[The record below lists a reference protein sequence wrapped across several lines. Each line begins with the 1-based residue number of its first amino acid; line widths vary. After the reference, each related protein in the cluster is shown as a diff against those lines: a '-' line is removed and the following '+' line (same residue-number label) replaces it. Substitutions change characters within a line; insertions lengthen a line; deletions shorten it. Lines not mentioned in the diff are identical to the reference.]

1 MIVAIRGNVFG
12 NYMKVG
18 YNVVR
23 RWQRGADPDDNV
35 DYFMWIGASKNLETA
50 KTLQKKQEFE
60 TEIREF
66 KIQQLEKNDT

>member
-1 MIVAIRGNVFG
+1 MIIAIKGNVFG
-12 NYMKVG
+12 NYLKVG

-50 KTLQKKQEFE
+50 KKLQQKQKFE

>member
-12 NYMKVG
+12 NYLKVG

-23 RWQRGADPDDNV
+23 RWQRGAEPDDKV

-50 KTLQKKQEFE
+50 KQIQKKQDFE

-66 KIQQLEKNDT
+66 KI

>member
-12 NYMKVG
+12 NYLKVG

-23 RWQRGADPDDNV
+23 RWQRGADPD
-35 DYFMWIGASKNLETA
+35 WIGASKNLETA
-50 KTLQKKQEFE
+50 KKLQQKQKFE